1 MNAKDVVTDHAL
13 VRYMERVM
21 QLDLDAI
28 RAEMLSDRNR
38 RVIAAAPDCKIPVNN
53 DQDLIVVNGR
63 IVTVA
68 PRYGRRSNGYRS
80 RKG

>member
-1 MNAKDVVTDHAL
+1 MNADDVVTDHAL

-21 QLDLDAI
+21 QLDLSGI
-28 RAEMLSDRNR
+28 RAEILSDTNR
-38 RVIAAAPDCKIPVNN
+38 RVIAAAPNCKIPVNN

-68 PRYGRRSNGYRS
+68 PRYGRKQNPYRS